1 MMLAYLINLCAF
13 LVLLCLGV
21 ALVVGSARGLWQ
33 KGYVYGLEACRVKSL
48 R

>member
-1 MMLAYLINLCAF
+1 MGYFAAWFIL
-13 LVLLCLGV
+13 LLCFACV
-21 ALVVGSARGLWQ
+21 AYGSARGLWH

>member
-1 MMLAYLINLCAF
+1 MLNGFGYLGAWLIL
-13 LVLLCLGV
+13 LLCFAGV
-21 ALVVGSARGLWQ
+21 TYGSARGLWH